1 MKEDKLKF
9 ETKPFFNGEFFEKRV
24 YIGGEYFD
32 WSFDHEALM
41 HAQKMG
47 PEYFYAAQQDIEKHF
62 AECVSDFIN
71 RRVTVEDIKKAIK
84 TGLI

>member
-1 MKEDKLKF
+1 MDEDKLKF

-32 WSFDHEALM
+32 WSIDHEALEY
-41 HAQKMG
+41 AKNMG
-47 PEYFYAAQQDIEKHF
+47 PEYLRIAQQDIENHF

-71 RRVTVEDIKKAIK
+71 RRVTVEDIKKATK